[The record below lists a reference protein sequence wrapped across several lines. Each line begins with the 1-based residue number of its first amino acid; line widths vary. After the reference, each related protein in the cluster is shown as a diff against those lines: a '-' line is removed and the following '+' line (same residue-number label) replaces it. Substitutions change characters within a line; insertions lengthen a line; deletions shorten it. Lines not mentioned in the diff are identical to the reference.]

1 MNTFEKGGPAT
12 IPTTSAPT
20 ASATARERD
29 DRETHRPEVCR
40 RALAAILEA
49 NLTHL
54 DALTHGFFPAHI
66 RCGRRPRIITEGA
79 AWMPGSV
86 PGSSAWRA

>member
-12 IPTTSAPT
+12 IATTSAPT
-20 ASATARERD
+20 ASATARKRD
-29 DRETHRPEVCR
+29 DRETRCSEVCR

-54 DALTHGFFPAHI
+54 DALTHGFIPAYI
-66 RCGRRPRIITEGA
+66 RMKRF
-79 AWMPGSV
+79 
-86 PGSSAWRA
+86 